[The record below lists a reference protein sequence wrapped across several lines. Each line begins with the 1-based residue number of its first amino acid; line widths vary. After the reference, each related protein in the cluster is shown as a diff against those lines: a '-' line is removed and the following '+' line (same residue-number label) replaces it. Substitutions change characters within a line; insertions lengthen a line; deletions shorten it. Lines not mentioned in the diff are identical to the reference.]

1 MVDAKVVNSHN
12 MKTRYLVLERVKS
25 KGCKIPT
32 TAVAP
37 LRSSRSNPTEL
48 LVELWL

>member
-1 MVDAKVVNSHN
+1 MVDVKVVNSHN

-32 TAVAP
+32 TTVVP
-37 LRSSRSNPTEL
+37 LSSSRSNPTEL